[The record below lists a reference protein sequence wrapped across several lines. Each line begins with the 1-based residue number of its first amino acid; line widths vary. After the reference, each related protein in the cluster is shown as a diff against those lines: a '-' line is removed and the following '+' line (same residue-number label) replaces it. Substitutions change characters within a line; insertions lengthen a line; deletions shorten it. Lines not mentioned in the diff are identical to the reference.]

1 MNKIFYNT
9 FEKLFS
15 GYFVWTAM
23 SLSPIA
29 ISRDKLISILNN
41 ILSVSLVVV
50 NIVFEKLFIFFI
62 FSWNYINIKLVA
74 NIISNLEKIL

>member
-1 MNKIFYNT
+1 
-9 FEKLFS
+9 
-15 GYFVWTAM
+15 M

-41 ILSVSLVVV
+41 ILSVSLVVS
-50 NIVFEKLFIFFI
+50 NIVFEKLFVFFI
-62 FSWNYINIKLVA
+62 FTWNYINIKLVA